1 MNIEVWLLVH
11 LFLVPCSSVPYLP
24 CMKSKHLHRIIF
36 ILVLVSTAGYLRAQS
51 KSYKVEEQKDIYY
64 QPTNQKGAA
73 GTIAVKI
80 VYDVFFGDPTI
91 KAMAGKFRYG
101 DYFYY
106 NNQRYAFSSLPEE
119 IRKKFRLSL
128 TDVCYDISDGSKVIV
143 SNVCKKNLMD
153 WDMAG
158 SPNWSDV
165 FPGLSAQQAKEV
177 FKKGFS
183 ITNIRISGASFN
195 YPSDLSKYITAAGIY
210 NGPGNNNTGST
221 DLPAT
226 DTWEAV
232 KYFRKGDSVFILHN
246 NGTLE
251 SIYACGTASSG
262 NQNGGQSGNTGNGT
276 GTGNSSSVTEKKL
289 LSPFYNGNT
298 IVWGEKQT
306 NNRWKILDRNA
317 TRFRE
322 ASESEYNAMKAESIL
337 TADKMDGDW
346 DEIVNGAGR
355 GRLTPKY
362 PTLPVNDPGDAVRQM
377 RRPDYP
383 RMIVLR
389 VYDGNRYADGI
400 KQTDGKWMFME
411 SNAVVF
417 SVDEKTFR
425 DMISRQRTDIRY

>member
-1 MNIEVWLLVH
+1 
-11 LFLVPCSSVPYLP
+11 
-24 CMKSKHLHRIIF
+24 MKSKRLHRIVF
-36 ILVLVSTAGYLRAQS
+36 ILLFVSTAGTLRAQS

-64 QPTNQKGAA
+64 EPPNQKGVS

-80 VYDVFFGDPTI
+80 VYDVFFGDATI
-91 KAMAGKFRYG
+91 KAMAGKFRHG

-128 TDVCYDISDGSKVIV
+128 VDVCYDINDGRTVV
-143 SNVCKKNLMD
+143 ASNVCKKNLMD

-158 SPNWSDV
+158 SPSWSDV
-165 FPGLSAQQAKEV
+165 FPGLSAQQAKEL

-183 ITNIRISGASFN
+183 ITNMRITSASFN
-195 YPSDLSKYITAAGIY
+195 YPSDLSKYITTAGLY
-210 NGPGNNNTGST
+210 NGPGNSGTGST
-221 DLPAT
+221 GLPAT

-232 KYFRKGDSVFILHN
+232 KYFRRGDSIFIMHN

-251 SIYACGTASSG
+251 SMYACSTTSSSG
-262 NQNGGQSGNTGNGT
+262 TPGNGQP
-276 GTGNSSSVTEKKL
+276 GNNGNATGNSSSVIEKKL
-289 LSPFYNGNT
+289 LSPFYSGNT

-322 ASESEYNAMKAESIL
+322 ISESEYNTMKAESML

-346 DEIVNGAGR
+346 DQIVNGAGR

-362 PTLPVNDPGDAVRQM
+362 PTLPVNDPGDAVRQI

-400 KQTDGKWMFME
+400 KQPDGKWMFIE
-411 SNAVVF
+411 SNSVVF
-417 SVDEKTFR
+417 SIDEQTFR

>member
-1 MNIEVWLLVH
+1 
-11 LFLVPCSSVPYLP
+11 
-24 CMKSKHLHRIIF
+24 MKSKLLHRIVF
-36 ILVLVSTAGYLRAQS
+36 ILVLVSTAGTLRAQS

-64 QPTNQKGAA
+64 EPPNQKGVS

-80 VYDVFFGDPTI
+80 VYDVFFGDATI
-91 KAMAGKFRYG
+91 KAMAGKFRHG

-119 IRKKFRLSL
+119 IRKKFRLSMV
-128 TDVCYDISDGSKVIV
+128 DVCYDINDGRTVV
-143 SNVCKKNLMD
+143 ASNVCKKNLMD

-158 SPNWSDV
+158 SPSWSEV
-165 FPGLSAQQAKEV
+165 FPGLSALQAKEL

-183 ITNIRISGASFN
+183 ITNMRITSASFN
-195 YPSDLSKYITAAGIY
+195 YPSDLSKYITAAGLY
-210 NGPGNNNTGST
+210 NGPGISGTGST
-221 DLPAT
+221 GLPAT
-226 DTWEAV
+226 NTWEAV
-232 KYFRKGDSVFILHN
+232 KYFRRGDSIFIMHN

-251 SIYACGTASSG
+251 SMYACSTTSSSG
-262 NQNGGQSGNTGNGT
+262 NPDNGQSGNNGNATGNT
-276 GTGNSSSVTEKKL
+276 SPVIEKKL
-289 LSPFYNGNT
+289 LSPFYDGNT

-322 ASESEYNAMKAESIL
+322 ISESEYNTMKAESML

-346 DEIVNGAGR
+346 DQIVNGAGR

-362 PTLPVNDPGDAVRQM
+362 PTLPVNDPGDAVRQI

-400 KQTDGKWMFME
+400 KQPDGKWMFIE
-411 SNAVVF
+411 SNSVVF
-417 SVDEKTFR
+417 SIDEKTFR